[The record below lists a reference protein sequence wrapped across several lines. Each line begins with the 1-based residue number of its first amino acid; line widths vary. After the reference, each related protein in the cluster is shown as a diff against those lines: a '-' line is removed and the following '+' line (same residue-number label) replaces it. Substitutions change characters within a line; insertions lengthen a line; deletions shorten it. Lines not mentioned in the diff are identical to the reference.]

1 MGYSYDLN
9 YLIYLLILMLLGII
23 IEYFNDLIDFKI
35 FAKKHY
41 DFDINIFRFSII
53 LLKYKL
59 KKHEL

>member
-1 MGYSYDLN
+1 MNYSYDLN
-9 YLIYLLILMLLGII
+9 CLIYLLILMLLGII

-35 FAKKHY
+35 FAKKYY